1 MVLGRISEGPR
12 HWEAAL
18 VEPTEKF
25 VEKHCLLVAKGLVDP
40 RKSKIPLRVFNPTS
54 DVKRV
59 YGGTC
64 IASLEET
71 ANLDVSFPETERQQQ
86 KVSAVSTKRCEQGE
100 VPQHVTGL
108 LEAEDGYMNDEQ
120 RALLKELVTDYA
132 DVFARSSADLG
143 YTTVAQHK
151 IDTDNARPVKQPAR
165 RVPVQQRE
173 VERELLQQMLD
184 AGVVEPSSSPWAS
197 PIVLV
202 KKKNGSTRFCVDYR
216 RLNTLTVK
224 DSYPIPRI
232 ADSLDAMAGS
242 RWFSTLDLA
251 SGYWQVGM
259 AAEDRQKT
267 AFITGNGLYQFRVM
281 PFGLC
286 NAPATFERLMD
297 RVLSGLHWEACLV
310 YLDDVIVYGATFSE
324 AMDRL
329 KTVFNRFRD
338 AGLKLSPGKCQ
349 LFKQSVTYLGHIVSK
364 DGVGTDPE
372 KVKAVKEWP
381 RPQNLSEV
389 RSFVGL
395 CGYYRRFIRGFA
407 QIALPLFKL
416 TEKKQKF
423 DWNQDCETAFS
434 GLKTAL
440 TTAPVLSYPMSSGQD
455 FILDTDASDFATGS
469 VLSQIQDGNEKPI
482 AYFSKTMSKQERR
495 YCITRKELLA
505 VVQSVKHFHHYLYGT
520 RFLIRTDHAALKWLM
535 SFKHPEGQT
544 ARWLEILGTYTFEIS
559 HRPGRFHGN
568 ADGLSRRPCS
578 DDCQHCTRTET
589 GDIDRDG
596 PMEFK
601 THKWKR
607 KKIQINVM
615 AATEVTGPWTGKP
628 RKQNKSLQF
637 LQVQNHPGLGYRNG
651 PIKN

>member
-1 MVLGRISEGPR
+1 MLGLWKVWPYKEKLSGTIPRRHHRKVISGKRKGTGLEGRRPAVNSRPAGVSVRTGWVQDRDSGIFVDGIMQGTAVTFLVDTGANITIIKPSVYRSIPEFCRPHLRPVGSEMVLADGLSYLPFEGCATVQIELAGHRVEHTVWVAEIGADALLGLEFMRSHNYHLDVINGILSWGGPRKSSEVKKVTETHVCHVLVDETVVVAPGSEAMVLGRISEGPR

-381 RPQNLSEV
+381 RPQNLSKL
-389 RSFVGL
+389 G
-395 CGYYRRFIRGFA
+395 
-407 QIALPLFKL
+407 AL
-416 TEKKQKF
+416 
-423 DWNQDCETAFS
+423 
-434 GLKTAL
+434 
-440 TTAPVLSYPMSSGQD
+440 
-455 FILDTDASDFATGS
+455 
-469 VLSQIQDGNEKPI
+469 
-482 AYFSKTMSKQERR
+482 
-495 YCITRKELLA
+495 
-505 VVQSVKHFHHYLYGT
+505 
-520 RFLIRTDHAALKWLM
+520 
-535 SFKHPEGQT
+535 
-544 ARWLEILGTYTFEIS
+544 
-559 HRPGRFHGN
+559 
-568 ADGLSRRPCS
+568 
-578 DDCQHCTRTET
+578 
-589 GDIDRDG
+589 
-596 PMEFK
+596 
-601 THKWKR
+601 
-607 KKIQINVM
+607 
-615 AATEVTGPWTGKP
+615 
-628 RKQNKSLQF
+628 
-637 LQVQNHPGLGYRNG
+637 
-651 PIKN
+651 